1 MGANNKYPKNGYFY
15 RDIMFT
21 GIIESIG
28 NIGSIIHHNEDI
40 SIVVNTNNLDISD
53 VNIGDSIATNGV
65 CLTVSNLLPSGFA
78 ADLSLETY
86 KRTAFHSYRIGQEV
100 NLEKAMLPTTRL
112 GGHLVSGHVD
122 GVGEVIEFKRNGRA
136 INIWIMVPTQL
147 KKYLSEKGSVTI
159 DGISL
164 TINAIYQN
172 IIKLTIV
179 PHTLANT
186 NIVNINV
193 NKKVNI
199 EIDMMARY
207 LEKLINVDKYESEK
221 SSTVSTDLLERYGF
235 IS

>member
-1 MGANNKYPKNGYFY
+1 
-15 RDIMFT
+15 MFT

-28 NIGSIIHHNEDI
+28 NIGAIVRHNEDL

-65 CLTVSNLLPSGFA
+65 CLTVSKLLPSGYT

-86 KRTAFHSYRIGQEV
+86 KRTAFNSYRIGQEV

-112 GGHLVSGHVD
+112 GGHFVSGHVD

-136 INIWIMVPTQL
+136 INIWVVVPVQL
-147 KKYLSEKGSVTI
+147 KRYLSEKGSVTI

-164 TINAIYQN
+164 TINAVYQN

-179 PHTLANT
+179 PHTLAET
-186 NIVNINV
+186 NLVNINV
-193 NKKVNI
+193 DKKVNI
-199 EIDMMARY
+199 EIDMVARY
-207 LEKLINVDKYESEK
+207 LEKLIKVDRYESEK
-221 SSTVSTDLLERYGF
+221 ASTVSMSLLERYSF

>member
-1 MGANNKYPKNGYFY
+1 
-15 RDIMFT
+15 MFT

-28 NIGSIIHHNEDI
+28 NIGAIIRHNKDL

-65 CLTVSNLLPSGFA
+65 CLTVSKLLPSGYT

-136 INIWIMVPTQL
+136 INIWVAVPVQL

-164 TINAIYQN
+164 TINAVYQN
-172 IIKLTIV
+172 VIKLTIV
-179 PHTLANT
+179 PHTLAET
-186 NIVNINV
+186 NLVNINID
-193 NKKVNI
+193 KKVNV

-207 LEKLINVDKYESEK
+207 LEKLIKVDRYESEK
-221 SSTVSTDLLERYGF
+221 TSNVSMDLLERYGF

>member
-1 MGANNKYPKNGYFY
+1 
-15 RDIMFT
+15 MFT

-28 NIGSIIHHNEDI
+28 NIGAIIRHNEDL

-53 VNIGDSIATNGV
+53 VNVGDSIATNGV
-65 CLTVSNLLPSGFA
+65 CLTVSKLLPSGYT

-136 INIWIMVPTQL
+136 INIWVAVPVQL

-164 TINAIYQN
+164 TINAVYQN
-172 IIKLTIV
+172 VIKLTIV
-179 PHTLANT
+179 PHTLAET
-186 NIVNINV
+186 NLVNINID
-193 NKKVNI
+193 KKVNV
-199 EIDMMARY
+199 EIDIMARY
-207 LEKLINVDKYESEK
+207 LEKLIKVDRYESEK
-221 SSTVSTDLLERYGF
+221 TSNVSMDLLERYGF

>member
-1 MGANNKYPKNGYFY
+1 
-15 RDIMFT
+15 MFT
-21 GIIESIG
+21 RIIES
-28 NIGSIIHHNEDI
+28 IGSIIHHNEDI

-65 CLTVSNLLPSGFA
+65 CLTVSNLLPSGFT

-86 KRTAFHSYRIGQEV
+86 KRTAFHSYRID
-100 NLEKAMLPTTRL
+100 LEKAMLPTTRL

-122 GVGEVIEFKRNGRA
+122 GVGEVIEFKRYGRA
-136 INIWIMVPTQL
+136 INIWVMVPTQL
-147 KKYLSEKGSVTI
+147 IKFLSEKGSVTI

-164 TINAIYQN
+164 TINAVYQN

-186 NIVNINV
+186 NIVNIDV
-193 NKKVNI
+193 DKKLNI

-207 LEKLINVDKYESEK
+207 LENLINVDKYESEK
-221 SSTVSTDLLERYGF
+221 TSNVSMDLLERYGF

>member
-1 MGANNKYPKNGYFY
+1 
-15 RDIMFT
+15 MFT

-28 NIGSIIHHNEDI
+28 NIGAIIRHNEDL

-65 CLTVSNLLPSGFA
+65 CLTVSKLLPSGYT

-122 GVGEVIEFKRNGRA
+122 GIGEVVEFKRNGRA
-136 INIWIMVPTQL
+136 INIWVAVPVQL

-164 TINAIYQN
+164 TINAVYQN

-179 PHTLANT
+179 PHTLAGT
-186 NIVNINV
+186 NIVNIHID
-193 NKKVNI
+193 KKVNV
-199 EIDMMARY
+199 EIDIMARY
-207 LEKLINVDKYESEK
+207 LEKLIKVDRYESEK
-221 SSTVSTDLLERYGF
+221 TSNVSMALLERYGF

>member
-1 MGANNKYPKNGYFY
+1 
-15 RDIMFT
+15 MFT

-28 NIGSIIHHNEDI
+28 NIGAIIRHNEDL

-53 VNIGDSIATNGV
+53 VNIGDSISTNGV
-65 CLTVSNLLPSGFA
+65 CLTVSKLLPSGYT

-136 INIWIMVPTQL
+136 INIWVAVPVQL

-164 TINAIYQN
+164 TINAVYQN
-172 IIKLTIV
+172 VIKLTIV
-179 PHTLANT
+179 PHTLAET
-186 NIVNINV
+186 NLVNINID
-193 NKKVNI
+193 KKVNV
-199 EIDMMARY
+199 EIDIMARY
-207 LEKLINVDKYESEK
+207 LEKLIKVDRYESEK
-221 SSTVSTDLLERYGF
+221 TSNVSMDLLERYGF

>member
-1 MGANNKYPKNGYFY
+1 
-15 RDIMFT
+15 MFT

-28 NIGSIIHHNEDI
+28 NIGAIIRHNEDL

-65 CLTVSNLLPSGFA
+65 CLTVSKLLPSGYT

-136 INIWIMVPTQL
+136 INIWVAIPVQL

-164 TINAIYQN
+164 TINAVYQN
-172 IIKLTIV
+172 VIKLTIV
-179 PHTLANT
+179 PHTLAET
-186 NIVNINV
+186 NLVNINID
-193 NKKVNI
+193 KKVNV
-199 EIDMMARY
+199 EIDIMARY
-207 LEKLINVDKYESEK
+207 LEKLIKVDRYESEK
-221 SSTVSTDLLERYGF
+221 TSNVSMDLLERYGF

>member
-1 MGANNKYPKNGYFY
+1 
-15 RDIMFT
+15 MFT

-28 NIGSIIHHNEDI
+28 NIGAIIRHNEDL

-65 CLTVSNLLPSGFA
+65 CLTVSKLLPSGYT

-136 INIWIMVPTQL
+136 INIWVAVPVQL

-164 TINAIYQN
+164 TINAVYQN
-172 IIKLTIV
+172 VIKLTIV
-179 PHTLANT
+179 PHTLAET
-186 NIVNINV
+186 NLVNINID
-193 NKKVNI
+193 KKVNV
-199 EIDMMARY
+199 EIDIMARY
-207 LEKLINVDKYESEK
+207 LEKLIKVDRYESEK
-221 SSTVSTDLLERYGF
+221 TSNVSMDLLERYGF

>member
-1 MGANNKYPKNGYFY
+1 
-15 RDIMFT
+15 MFT

-28 NIGSIIHHNEDI
+28 NIGAIIRHNEDL

-53 VNIGDSIATNGV
+53 VSIGDSIATNGV
-65 CLTVSNLLPSGFA
+65 CLTVSKLLPSGYT

-136 INIWIMVPTQL
+136 INIWVAVPVQL

-164 TINAIYQN
+164 TINAVYQN
-172 IIKLTIV
+172 VIKLTIV
-179 PHTLANT
+179 PHTLAET
-186 NIVNINV
+186 NLVNINID
-193 NKKVNI
+193 KKVNV

-207 LEKLINVDKYESEK
+207 LEKLIKVDRYESEK
-221 SSTVSTDLLERYGF
+221 TSNVSMDLLERYGF

>member
-1 MGANNKYPKNGYFY
+1 
-15 RDIMFT
+15 MFT

-28 NIGSIIHHNEDI
+28 NIGAIIRHNEDL

-65 CLTVSNLLPSGFA
+65 CLTVSKLLPSGYT

-122 GVGEVIEFKRNGRA
+122 GVGEIIEFKRNGRA
-136 INIWIMVPTQL
+136 INIWVAVPVQL

-164 TINAIYQN
+164 TINAVYQN
-172 IIKLTIV
+172 VIKLTIV
-179 PHTLANT
+179 PHTLAET
-186 NIVNINV
+186 NLVNINID
-193 NKKVNI
+193 KKVNV
-199 EIDMMARY
+199 EIDIMARY
-207 LEKLINVDKYESEK
+207 LEKLIKVDRYESEK
-221 SSTVSTDLLERYGF
+221 TSNVSMDLLERYGF

>member
-1 MGANNKYPKNGYFY
+1 
-15 RDIMFT
+15 MFT
-21 GIIESIG
+21 GIIGSIG
-28 NIGSIIHHNEDI
+28 NIGAIIRHNEDL

-65 CLTVSNLLPSGFA
+65 CLTVSKLLPSGYT

-122 GVGEVIEFKRNGRA
+122 GIGEVVEFKRNGRA
-136 INIWIMVPTQL
+136 INIWVAVPVQL

-164 TINAIYQN
+164 TINAVYQN

-179 PHTLANT
+179 PHTLAGT
-186 NIVNINV
+186 NLVNIHID
-193 NKKVNI
+193 KKVNV
-199 EIDMMARY
+199 EIDIMARY
-207 LEKLINVDKYESEK
+207 LEKLIKVDRYESEK
-221 SSTVSTDLLERYGF
+221 TSTVSMDLLERYGF